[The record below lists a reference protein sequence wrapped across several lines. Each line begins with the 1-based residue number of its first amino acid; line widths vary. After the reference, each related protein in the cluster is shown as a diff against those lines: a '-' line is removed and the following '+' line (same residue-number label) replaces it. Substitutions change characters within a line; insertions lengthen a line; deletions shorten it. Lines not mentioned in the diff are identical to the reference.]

1 MSLLKDLKFQV
12 AVVGLIVAIVLF
24 FVPDIDEKSLVE
36 VVTALILGGHSVAQ
50 FRRKE

>member
-24 FVPDIDEKSLVE
+24 FDC
-36 VVTALILGGHSVAQ
+36 AF
-50 FRRKE
+50 FRTRHR